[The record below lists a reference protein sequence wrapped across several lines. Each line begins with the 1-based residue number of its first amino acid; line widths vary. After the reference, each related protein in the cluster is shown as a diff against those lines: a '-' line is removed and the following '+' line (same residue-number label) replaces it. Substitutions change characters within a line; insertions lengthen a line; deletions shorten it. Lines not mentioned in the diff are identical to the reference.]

1 MNKTTLLIFLLLLL
15 PLASAVEF
23 SMKSNFSQGETMIAK
38 VSGNFQKPPF
48 KGTTKFYRGHVR
60 VPIDP
65 YIAKINGEFYIYA
78 QLPENEAN
86 YSIVL
91 EDVKYYVGSLISE
104 EDLVQ
109 NFSITNN
116 LADFSVNPGV
126 VITDKDFSLEV
137 QNLQSSK
144 LTIQVA
150 TEPLLES
157 EGNSDEGFFAS
168 LLEDDG
174 VTEVPQGDY
183 SVTLKSGEIEKIKFK
198 LEDIEN
204 PILKIITLSSENTKY
219 EIPVYVFLNESSTK
233 EKDRDFAFDQSELN
247 FTMSTNSKLTKIVYL
262 INEGEDDLENITLSL
277 SDSLKPYATLS
288 KTEIE
293 DLNEDKQTKI
303 ELYFQ
308 SGDYDTNVEGQ
319 IKAKESS
326 GSQDIYAYVGVYF
339 NVLESYIPSEEGEGG
354 AVSSTGEIISTKT
367 CSEMGGTIC
376 STSQKCDSD
385 EVNAKDDKC
394 CLTECQE
401 VGSSSTGKIIGWS
414 IIIAVIGALVWFFK
428 FKYRGAKRDIG
439 LFKKKR

>member
-1 MNKTTLLIFLLLLL
+1 MKLKIVVIFLLLLL

-65 YIAKINGEFYIYA
+65 YIAKINDEFYIYA
-78 QLPENEAN
+78 QLPENQDN
-86 YSIVL
+86 YSLVL

-109 NFSITNN
+109 NFSITGN

-126 VITDKDFSLEV
+126 IITDKDFSLEV
-137 QNLQSSK
+137 QNLQPSK

-150 TEPLLES
+150 TKIM
-157 EGNSDEGFFAS
+157 EGTKETENQGFFAS
-168 LLEDDG
+168 LFGTETIDKDTDG
-174 VTEVPQGDY
+174 EF

-204 PILKIITLSSENTKY
+204 PVLKTITLSSENTEY
-219 EIPVYVFLNESSTK
+219 EIPVYVFLNESPTK
-233 EKDRDFAFDQSELN
+233 EKAREFAFDQPELN
-247 FTMSTNSKLTKIVYL
+247 FTMSTNSNLIKIVYL
-262 INEGEDDLENITLSL
+262 INEGEDDLENITLTL
-277 SDSLKPYATLS
+277 SDSLKPYVTLS

-293 DLNEDKQTKI
+293 DLKEDKQAKI
-303 ELYFQ
+303 ELTFN
-308 SGDYDTNVEGQ
+308 SGSEEKIIEGQ

-326 GSQDIYAYVGVYF
+326 GSQDIYTYVGISF
-339 NVLESYIPSEEGEGG
+339 NTLASYTEE
-354 AVSSTGEIISTKT
+354 TGTKT
-367 CSEMGGTIC
+367 CSEMKGTIC
-376 STSQKCDSD
+376 SSSQACDSD

-401 VGSSSTGKIIGWS
+401 VGTSSTGKIIGW
-414 IIIAVIGALVWFFK
+414 IIVLAVIGFLGWFYFK
-428 FKYRGAKRDIG
+428 KYRK
-439 LFKKKR
+439 

>member
-1 MNKTTLLIFLLLLL
+1 MKLKIAIIFILLLL

-65 YIAKINGEFYIYA
+65 YIAKINDEFYIYA
-78 QLPENEAN
+78 QLPENQDN
-86 YSIVL
+86 YSLVL
-91 EDVKYYVGSLISE
+91 EDVKYYVGSLISDD
-104 EDLVQ
+104 DLVQ
-109 NFSITNN
+109 NFSITSD
-116 LADFSVNPGV
+116 LADFSVTPGV
-126 VITDKDFSLEV
+126 VVTDKDFSLEV
-137 QNLQSSK
+137 QNLQDSK

-157 EGNSDEGFFAS
+157 EGNSDKGFFAS

-174 VTEVPQGDY
+174 VTEVPEADY

-204 PILKIITLSSENTKY
+204 PVLKTITLSSENTEY

-233 EKDRDFAFDQSELN
+233 EKDRDFGFDQSELN
-247 FTMSTNSKLTKIVYL
+247 FTMSTNSNLTKIVYL
-262 INEGEDDLENITLSL
+262 INEGEDDLKNITISI
-277 SDSLKPYATLS
+277 SDSLKPYVTLS

-293 DLNEDKQTKI
+293 DLKEDKQKKV

-308 SGDYDTNVEGQ
+308 SGDEEEVIEGQ

-326 GSQDIYAYVGVYF
+326 GSQDIYAYVGISF
-339 NVLESYIPSEEGEGG
+339 NVLEGYIEVLESN
-354 AVSSTGEIISTKT
+354 TGELLIGAKT
-367 CSEMGGTIC
+367 CSELRGTIC
-376 STSQKCDSD
+376 NASQKCDSD

-401 VGSSSTGKIIGWS
+401 VGSSSTGKIIGW
-414 IIIAVIGALVWFFK
+414 IIIIGIICFLIWFFK
-428 FKYRGAKRDIG
+428 FKYRGAKSDIR
-439 LFKKKR
+439 LFGRKK

>member
-1 MNKTTLLIFLLLLL
+1 MKLKIAIIFILLLL

-65 YIAKINGEFYIYA
+65 YIAKINDEFYIYA
-78 QLPENEAN
+78 QLPENQDN
-86 YSIVL
+86 YSLVL
-91 EDVKYYVGSLISE
+91 EDVKYYVGSLISDD
-104 EDLVQ
+104 DLVQ
-109 NFSITNN
+109 NFSITSD
-116 LADFSVNPGV
+116 LADFSVTPGV
-126 VITDKDFSLEV
+126 VVTDKDFSLEV
-137 QNLQSSK
+137 QNLQDSK

-157 EGNSDEGFFAS
+157 EGNSDKGFFAS
-168 LLEDDG
+168 LLGDDG
-174 VTEVPQGDY
+174 LTEVPEADY

-204 PILKIITLSSENTKY
+204 PVLKTITLSSENTEY

-233 EKDRDFAFDQSELN
+233 EKDRDFGFDQSELN
-247 FTMSTNSKLTKIVYL
+247 FTMSTNSNLTKIVYL
-262 INEGEDDLENITLSL
+262 INEGEDDLKNITISI
-277 SDSLKPYATLS
+277 SDSLKPYVTLS

-293 DLNEDKQTKI
+293 DLKEDKQKKV

-308 SGDYDTNVEGQ
+308 SGDEEEVIEGQ

-326 GSQDIYAYVGVYF
+326 GSQDIYAYVGISF
-339 NVLESYIPSEEGEGG
+339 NVLEGYIEVLESN
-354 AVSSTGEIISTKT
+354 TGELLIWAKT
-367 CSEMGGTIC
+367 CSELIGTIC
-376 STSQKCDSD
+376 NASQKCDSD

-401 VGSSSTGKIIGWS
+401 VGSSSTGKIIGW
-414 IIIAVIGALVWFFK
+414 IIIIGIICFLIWFFK
-428 FKYRGAKRDIG
+428 FKYRGAKSDIR
-439 LFKKKR
+439 LFGRKK